1 MFLIPFI
8 YKKTDSIY
16 PTHLFNIF
24 LNRGNL
30 FLQIEKDEIKDFCHT
45 NGIYFTNMKII
56 NDRCYIEIDSKKTV
70 VQDFYSYFENS
81 DVECWRKFVLLG
93 NYDEDF
99 LHINSTN
106 PEFIEPI
113 LKEILTGC
121 LKN

>member
-8 YKKTDSIY
+8 YKKTNSIY
-16 PTHLFNIF
+16 TTHLFNIF

-30 FLQIEKDEIKDFCHT
+30 FLQIEQDDIIEFCKL

-56 NDRCYIEIDSKKTV
+56 DNNCYIEIDSKKTS

-81 DVECWRKFVLLG
+81 DAECWRKFILIG

-99 LHINSTN
+99 IHINSTN
-106 PEFIEPI
+106 PDFIQPI
-113 LKEILTGC
+113 LKDILTGC